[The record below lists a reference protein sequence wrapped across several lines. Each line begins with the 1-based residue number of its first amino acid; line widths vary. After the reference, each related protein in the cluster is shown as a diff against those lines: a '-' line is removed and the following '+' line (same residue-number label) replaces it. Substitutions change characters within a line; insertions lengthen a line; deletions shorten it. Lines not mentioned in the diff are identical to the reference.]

1 MSISGSLVGY
11 EQNST
16 LGLSNG
22 GNNNNGGTGGG
33 NNISSSH
40 NVGNN
45 TSHSILNSSVGSIG
59 KTCPSLNS
67 SIVTAGSN
75 ATQLQQQHP
84 NHHQQLPNGGKY
96 QNSKRK
102 SNKKMIKQQQYL
114 QQQQTKE
121 QKSYLHLNSL
131 WSIWYGVLFTLFQG
145 YLAVHGAYRFLGES
159 IIYFREK
166 F

>member
-22 GNNNNGGTGGG
+22 GTGGTGGG
-33 NNISSSH
+33 GGGG
-40 NVGNN
+40 VGNN
-45 TSHSILNSSVGSIG
+45 NIHHNSTTDGGSRSILNSSVGSIG

-75 ATQLQQQHP
+75 ATTQPPHL

-102 SNKKMIKQQQYL
+102 PNKKMMKQQYL
-114 QQQQTKE
+114 QNSQTKE

-145 YLAVHGAYRFLGES
+145 YLAVHGAYRFLGE
-159 IIYFREK
+159 F
-166 F
+166 FC